1 MNIRII
7 GNTEYCD
14 TIESTFV
21 SNSNVNI
28 YSLEESVTFIKD
40 DGTNLNVPNVDIIVM
55 DGTNT
60 SLCQSVRE
68 QNSGIPLCVAF
79 LPNDTTWLNKEWKT
93 IDADRF
99 FLRNYP
105 ADYLIYKVHECY
117 KQSIIS

>member
-68 QNSGIPLCVAF
+68 QNSEIPLCVAF

>member
-14 TIESTFV
+14 TIESLFV

-105 ADYLIYKVHECY
+105 TDYLIYKVHECY